1 MNAFDAPLVR
11 KLLVIGNG
19 MVGHRLIELLQSNG
33 ALEQWDVTVIGEER
47 LPAYDRVGLSGLFD
61 GKTADQLSL
70 TSEAWYAEHGVTL
83 RLGEQVQGI
92 DLQAR
97 RVTTSN
103 GQYTYDRLV
112 LATGSVPFVPPVPG
126 RGRPGVFVYRTID
139 DLESIRAYAQRP
151 EVVEGLVVGGGL
163 LGLEA
168 ANALRLL
175 GMRTH
180 VVEFAPRLM
189 PLQLCDGGATALRSR
204 IQSLDVAVTTGAGVT
219 ELLGE
224 SDTADSAVRSAALG
238 ADVVVPADLVVF
250 SAGVRPRDDLARAA
264 GLDVAERGGVVV
276 DERCVTSD
284 PSVFA
289 LGECAVAA
297 GRVWGLVAPGY
308 DMAKVVAAQLVAM
321 PNAPTFVG
329 ADLSTKLKLL
339 GIDVV
344 SFGAAHG
351 TSGTRDAVYSDSI
364 SSVYRRL
371 VVNTDGHIVGGVLV
385 GDADGSDLL
394 AAMARG
400 EIPSGDAARLV
411 LPPSLFD
418 GPAPSSADLP
428 DSMRVCSCNSVTAGT
443 IRAAVSEDGLT
454 DCASVQRCT
463 TAGTGCGGC
472 IPLVKR
478 LVDAQL
484 ALQGIAVSE
493 AMCEHFAFSRVQL
506 FDIVRA
512 TGVRRFDDLI
522 ASHGTGRG
530 CAVCK
535 PAVASMLASLG
546 TGYVLDGERA
556 ALQDSNDHF
565 LANLQKD
572 GSYSVVPRVPGGEIT
587 PKQLMAIAS
596 VADDFGLYT
605 KITGGQRIDLFGARV
620 EQLPLIW
627 QRLVDAG
634 LESGHAYGKALRTV
648 KSCVGTA
655 WCRYGVQDSTAM
667 AIRLELRYRGLRAPH
682 KLKMAVS
689 GCARECAEAQ
699 SKDVGVIATEQG
711 WNLYVA
717 GNGGMRPRH
726 ADLLA
731 ADLDDETLIRYV
743 DRFFAFYIRTADRLE
758 RTSTWLDRRPGG
770 IDEVRSIVCDDSLQ
784 IADELEAMIE
794 HHVTTYEC
802 EWTATLGDPD
812 RLSLFT
818 SFVNSDATDDGISF
832 VSQRGQIRPA
842 TQEERSQQTS
852 ASPVL
857 VQIGARR

>member
-1 MNAFDAPLVR
+1 MNAFDAPVIR

-19 MVGHRLIELLQSNG
+19 MVGHRLIELLDDTG
-33 ALEQWDVTVIGEER
+33 ALEQWDVTVLGEER

-70 TSEAWYAEHGVTL
+70 TTEAWYADHGVAL
-83 RLGEQVQGI
+83 RLCERVQDI
-92 DLQAR
+92 DLNHR
-97 RVTTSN
+97 LVTTGN
-103 GQYTYDRLV
+103 GQYEYDKLV

-126 RGRPGVFVYRTID
+126 RNRPGVFVYRTID
-139 DLESIRAYAQRP
+139 DLEAIREYASLSG
-151 EVVEGLVVGGGL
+151 VDHGLVVGGGL

-175 GMRTH
+175 GLQTH

-189 PLQLCDGGATALRSR
+189 PLQLCEGGAGALQSR
-204 IQSLDVAVTTGAGVT
+204 IQHLDVAVTTGAGVT

-224 SDTADSAVRSAALG
+224 AEELHSAVRHASLG
-238 ADVVVPADLVVF
+238 PDHKVPADLVVF
-250 SAGVRPRDDLARAA
+250 SAGVRPRDELARAS
-264 GLDVAERGGVVV
+264 GLDVGERGGVLV

-284 PSVFA
+284 PAVFA
-289 LGECAVAA
+289 IGECAVAA

-308 DMAKVVAAQLVAM
+308 DMAKVVAAHLSET

-344 SFGAAHG
+344 SFGAALG
-351 TSGTRDAVYSDSI
+351 LEGTRDAVYSDAI

-371 VVNTDGHIVGGVLV
+371 VVNTDGNIVGGVLV
-385 GDADGSDLL
+385 GDADGGDLL

-400 EIPSGDAARLV
+400 EIPSGDVARLV

-418 GPAPSSADLP
+418 GPGLSSAELP
-428 DSMRVCSCNSVTAGT
+428 DAMRVCSCNSVTAGT
-443 IRAAVSEDGLT
+443 IRAAVSDDGLT
-454 DCASVQRCT
+454 DCGAVQRCT
-463 TAGTGCGGC
+463 GAGTGCGGC

-484 ALQGIAVSE
+484 ASQGIAVSQ

-506 FDIVRA
+506 FDIVQA
-512 TGVRRFDDLI
+512 TAVRRFDDLI

-535 PAVASMLASLG
+535 PAVASMFASLG

-587 PKQLMAIAS
+587 PKQLMAIAT

-620 EQLPLIW
+620 EQLPVIW

-699 SKDVGVIATEQG
+699 SKDVGIIATEQG
-711 WNLYVA
+711 WNLYIA

-731 ADLDDETLIRYV
+731 TDLDDATLIRYI

-770 IDEVRSIVCDDSLQ
+770 IDEVRAIVCDDSLL
-784 IADELEAMIE
+784 IAGELEAMIE
-794 HHVTTYEC
+794 HHVSTYEC

-812 RLSLFT
+812 RLSLFA
-818 SFVNSDATDDGISF
+818 SFVNSDEVDDGIAF
-832 VSQRGQIRPA
+832 VSERGQIRPA
-842 TQEERSQQTS
+842 TREERARQNS
-852 ASPVL
+852 AEPVL
-857 VQIGARR
+857 VKIGGRR